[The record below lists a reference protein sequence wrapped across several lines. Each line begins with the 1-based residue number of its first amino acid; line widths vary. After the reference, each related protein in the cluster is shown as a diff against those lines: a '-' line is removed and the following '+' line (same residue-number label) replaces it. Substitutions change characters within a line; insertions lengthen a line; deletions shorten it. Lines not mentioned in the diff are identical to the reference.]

1 MAKDHRK
8 YMFLINQNFNI
19 ARYNQIRVIFRDI
32 FADLS
37 LIQEFPEIQYILSDI

>member
-8 YMFLINQNFNI
+8 DMFLMYQNFNI

>member
-1 MAKDHRK
+1 
-8 YMFLINQNFNI
+8 MFLVYQNFNN

-32 FADLS
+32 FANLS